1 MFRVRRKGLPKD
13 GQRPTRLHGY
23 GGFNINQTP
32 AFSPS
37 AFVWLDK
44 GGLLAVAHLRGGGE
58 YGEDWHQAGMLEKKQ
73 NGFDDFIAAAGG
85 LEASGGTGRRRAAA
99 KGGAQESAA

>member
-44 GGLLAVAHLRGGGE
+44 GGLLAVANLRGGGE

-73 NGFDDFIAAAGG
+73 NVFDDFIAAAGG
-85 LEASGGTGRRRAAA
+85 LEASGWSRPGKPATHGGRDR
-99 KGGAQESAA
+99 GP